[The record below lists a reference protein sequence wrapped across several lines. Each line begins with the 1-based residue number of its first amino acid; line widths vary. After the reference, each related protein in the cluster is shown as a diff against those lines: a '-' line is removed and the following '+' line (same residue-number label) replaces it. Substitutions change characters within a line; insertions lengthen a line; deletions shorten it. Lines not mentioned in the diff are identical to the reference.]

1 VRRDW
6 LEWQIRWVQKRMA
19 DVEAQL
25 AVNRQEIVH
34 PGLRCEAG
42 GCGPTIT
49 AGQEARMNMHKNA
62 RTTPRSRGQIVER
75 VRSGQESPATVA
87 AAVGVS
93 ARTVH
98 KWVARYAAEAEPG
111 LADRSCRPQR
121 SPGATPPLLA
131 SWVER
136 LRRQRWTGAEIA
148 QALQL
153 SASTVA
159 RLLRRQGLARLRA
172 LEPPVPVQRYQWAR
186 PGGLLHL
193 DVKKLGRIGRVG
205 HRISGDRRSRVRG
218 IGWEYVHVAIDDASR
233 LAYVEVLRDEGG
245 VTTTQFLWRARA
257 WFRRHGVRVRRVL
270 TDNGSG
276 YVSDR
281 FARLCRSAG
290 VRHLRTRPYTPRTN
304 GKAERFIQTL
314 LREWAYRR
322 AYPSSRHRTEAL
334 PAWLYYYNWERGHG
348 ALHGRPPMSR
358 LVAPNNLLAV
368 HS

>member
-1 VRRDW
+1 VLTDR
-6 LEWQIRWVQKRMA
+6 E
-19 DVEAQL
+19 
-25 AVNRQEIVH
+25 
-34 PGLRCEAG
+34 P
-42 GCGPTIT
+42 PT
-49 AGQEARMNMHKNA
+49 A
-62 RTTPRSRGQIVER
+62 
-75 VRSGQESPATVA
+75 VA

-93 ARTVH
+93 DRTVR
-98 KWVARYAAEAEPG
+98 KWVARYVAEATAG
-111 LADRSCRPQR
+111 LGDRSCRPRR
-121 SPGATPPLLA
+121 SPQATPPLLA

-136 LRRQRWTGAEIA
+136 LRRQRWSGAEIA
-148 QALQL
+148 QTLQL

-159 RLLRRQGLARLRA
+159 RLLRRQGLARLRQ
-172 LEPPVPVQRYQWAR
+172 LEPPVPVQRYQWAQ

-233 LAYVEVLRDEGG
+233 LAYVEVLPDEGEA
-245 VTTTQFLWRARA
+245 TTTQFLWRARA
-257 WFRRHGVRVRRVL
+257 WFRRHGIRIRRVL
-270 TDNGSG
+270 TDNGSA
-276 YVSDR
+276 YRSAR

-290 VRHLRTRPYTPRTN
+290 LRHRRTRPYTPRTN

-322 AYPSSRHRTEAL
+322 AYPSSRQRTEAL

-348 ALHGRPPMSR
+348 ALRGRPPISC

-368 HS
+368 QS